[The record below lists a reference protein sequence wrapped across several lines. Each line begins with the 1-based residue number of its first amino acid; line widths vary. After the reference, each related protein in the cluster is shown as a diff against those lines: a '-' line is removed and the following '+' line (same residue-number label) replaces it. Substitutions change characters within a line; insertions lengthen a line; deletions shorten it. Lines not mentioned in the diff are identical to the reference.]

1 MRMSELI
8 EICKSL
14 RTGLEQVRVANQTRQ
29 EIAALQIRKKEWEAL
44 ITQRKT
50 ILEKAK
56 IVDVEILSAESVV
69 QTNSAIASLVSTAR
83 EKLENGLN
91 VQSLSEENL
100 WTKLT
105 SLAASSNAAI
115 ETTTKNIWA
124 QFVDSLGHV
133 DTPNELES
141 RMLKT
146 PANMTLIEQ
155 YKLHFNRYQSAFR
168 SRLPESLEAKS
179 AIESM
184 VSTLNDF
191 RSQLQSNAP
200 DSVKTFLKA
209 VDSGGAQI
217 ELVTTEV
224 LEWLK
229 SNDDV
234 NRFVV
239 KSKSTS
245 TWR

>member
-1 MRMSELI
+1 MAELI
-8 EICKSL
+8 EICKRL

-29 EIAALQIRKKEWEAL
+29 EIAALQIRKREWELL
-44 ITQRKT
+44 ITSRKT

-56 IVDVEILSAESVV
+56 IVDEQILLTESVK
-69 QTNSAIASLVSTAR
+69 QTNLAVSSLASLAK
-83 EKLENGLN
+83 EKLEKGLD

-105 SLAASSNAAI
+105 SLAASSNEVI
-115 ETTTKNIWA
+115 ETSAKNIWA
-124 QFVDSLGHV
+124 QFVDSLGNV
-133 DTPNELES
+133 DTPNELET

-146 PANMTLIEQ
+146 PANLILIEQ
-155 YKLHFNRYQSAFR
+155 YKLQFNRYQSALR
-168 SRLPESLEAKS
+168 SRLPESMETKS

-200 DSVKTFLKA
+200 DSVKRFLKA

-217 ELVTTEV
+217 DLVSSEV

-229 SNDDV
+229 ANDDP

-245 TWR
+245 SWR

>member
-1 MRMSELI
+1 MSELI

-14 RTGLEQVRVANQTRQ
+14 RIGLEQVRVANQTRQ

-44 ITQRKT
+44 IAQRKT

-56 IVDVEILSAESVV
+56 IVDAEILLAEVV
-69 QTNSAIASLVSTAR
+69 IQTDAAVASLVSIAR

-105 SLAASSNAAI
+105 SLAATSNEAI
-115 ETTTKNIWA
+115 ETSAKNIWM

-146 PANMTLIEQ
+146 PANVTLIEQ
-155 YKLHFNRYQSAFR
+155 YKLHFNRYQSALR
-168 SRLPESLEAKS
+168 LRLPESLEAKS

-200 DSVKTFLKA
+200 DSVKRFLKA
-209 VDSGGAQI
+209 VDGGGAQI
-217 ELVTTEV
+217 DLVTSEV

-229 SNDDV
+229 SNDDP

-239 KSKSTS
+239 KSKSTT